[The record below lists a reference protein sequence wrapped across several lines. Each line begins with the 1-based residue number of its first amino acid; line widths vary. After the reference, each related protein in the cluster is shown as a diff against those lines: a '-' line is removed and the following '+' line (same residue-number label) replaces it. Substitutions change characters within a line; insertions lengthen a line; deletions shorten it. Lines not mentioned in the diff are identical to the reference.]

1 MNKSVDRSNAVE
13 RSRWLAELAEA
24 VDEAQRLARKM
35 GVSEGDCASAKKLF
49 ERLETVRIEIEALRR
64 GSWDRRSIETDPS
77 WINLFPWNRRAKF

>member
-1 MNKSVDRSNAVE
+1 MNKPGDRSDAVE

-24 VDEAQRLARKM
+24 IDQAQRLARKM
-35 GVSEGDCASAKKLF
+35 GVSEGDSATAKELF

-77 WINLFPWNRRAKF
+77 WTNLFPWNRRTKF